1 MIPLAIIPAPTE
13 LILILLIVILVFGA
27 KRIPEIMGGLGQ
39 GIKSFKKAMEGEDIT
54 QTPPPQVAAPPPVAP
69 AHADTQGNQVLGRS
83 EEKTD
88 LK

>member
-13 LILILLIVILVFGA
+13 LILILLIVIMVFGA

-39 GIKSFKKAMEGEDIT
+39 GIKSFKKAMEGEDIAE
-54 QTPPPQVAAPPPVAP
+54 TPPPQVTATPPSTPS
-69 AHADTQGNQVLGRS
+69 HTETQTSREPGRP